1 MLGYSDSDSVSIA
14 RKTVDSVSSGS
25 KQPFQNFF
33 QVIILREAFLRI
45 LWDNTSSWL
54 DLKSIGFD
62 FVDKR
67 SMGLLTDF
75 YELTMCA
82 SYFEYKSN
90 ETATFD
96 LFIRKLPPNRSYFV
110 FAGLEQALL
119 FLENIK
125 FSQDQINYLRTKGLK
140 ENFLEYLKNF
150 KFTGEVWS
158 VPEGT
163 IVFPSEPLIRITAP
177 IIEAQLVETFILN
190 TVNLQTMI
198 ATKAARVVYAARDKP
213 VIEFGLRR
221 TQGTDAGMKAAK
233 CSYLAGASG
242 TSNVLAG
249 MKHGIPVFGT
259 MAHSYV
265 MSFDHEIDAF
275 RTFVKT
281 FPENST
287 LLIDTYD
294 DLKGAE
300 NAATVALEL
309 REKGQKLSGVRLDSG
324 DLVNLS
330 IKVRNILDAHDLQ
343 YVKIFA
349 SGDLDEYAIEDLTK
363 KGAKIDAFGVG
374 TRMSTSCDSPY
385 VDVAYKLSGKVERGV
400 FVPAM
405 KLSKGKI
412 TLPGKKQI
420 FRKRNSDGTYLKDI
434 IGLENE
440 NVNGWPLLVKVME
453 KGRMSCNI
461 PKLGEIRRV
470 TLRNLH
476 QLPDKYK
483 KLTGAALY
491 PVVLSP
497 DLRKITNQFQRLLK
511 REEYLS

>member
-1 MLGYSDSDSVSIA
+1 M
-14 RKTVDSVSSGS
+14 
-25 KQPFQNFF
+25 
-33 QVIILREAFLRI
+33 E
-45 LWDNTSSWL
+45 
-54 DLKSIGFD
+54 FD
-62 FVDKR
+62 FVDKS
-67 SMGLLTDF
+67 SMSLMADF

-82 SYFEYKSN
+82 SYFENKRN
-90 ETATFD
+90 EDATFD

-110 FAGLEQALL
+110 FAGLEQVLL

-125 FSQDQINYLRTKGLK
+125 FSQDQIGYLRTKGLK
-140 ENFLEYLKNF
+140 EDFLEYLRRF
-150 KFTGEVWS
+150 KFNGNVWS

-163 IVFPSEPLIRITAP
+163 IVFPDEPLIRVTAP

-198 ATKAARVVYAARDKP
+198 ATKASRVVYAAEGKP
-213 VIEFGLRR
+213 IIEFGLRR

-233 CSYLAGASG
+233 CSYIAGASG

-275 RTFVKT
+275 RTFANT
-281 FPENST
+281 FPDNST

-294 DLKGAE
+294 DQKGAK

-309 REKGQKLSGVRLDSG
+309 QEKGQKLSGVRLDSG

-330 IKVRNILDAHDLQ
+330 IKVRSILDAHGLQ

-349 SGDLDEYAIEDLTK
+349 SGDLDEYAIEDLMK

-374 TRMSTSCDSPY
+374 TRMSTSYDRPY
-385 VDVAYKLSGKVERGV
+385 VDVVYKLSGKVEHGV
-400 FVPAM
+400 FVPVM

-420 FRKRNSDGTYLKDI
+420 FRKRNKGGRYLKDI

-440 NVNGWPLLVKVME
+440 KVNGEPLLVKVME
-453 KGRMSCNI
+453 KGRI
-461 PKLGEIRRV
+461 THDVPKLEETRRV
-470 TLRNLH
+470 TIQNLSL
-476 QLPDKYK
+476 LPDKYK
-483 KLTGAALY
+483 KLAGAALY
-491 PVVLSP
+491 PVELSAALKKIRNQLERQ
-497 DLRKITNQFQRLLK
+497 LRRQ
-511 REEYLS
+511 EYSA